1 MSTKA
6 EIEASGAN
14 GHYTYRVNGK
24 VIAETNDRDVRT
36 SRDVVPGAILAT
48 AYDAREA
55 RDTAQVIALAY
66 AAGYNAGVADGAPVT
81 ERRARTIADEQI
93 AKALDGLTVEVKR

>member
-14 GHYTYRVNGK
+14 GHYTY
-24 VIAETNDRDVRT
+24 
-36 SRDVVPGAILAT
+36 
-48 AYDAREA
+48 
-55 RDTAQVIALAY
+55 QVIALAY